1 MPQLIKPLVAGQT
14 PSLLDTDK
22 ANELVDAINS
32 LQQMQVNPQG
42 FGKLT
47 LGDKNIIL
55 DLTQIRDLINQLT
68 TTVNAYS
75 QTTGGGG
82 GGGGGGTTDLSAIRN
97 SINGLIVGLANATF
111 NAACDPVTRDI
122 TLSMSI
128 ILPPLV

>member
-75 QTTGGGG
+75 QTSGAGGGG
-82 GGGGGGTTDLSAIRN
+82 GGGGGRDALTTFTVNKLIEALSTMTLAAVCNPGDGTIT
-97 SINGLIVGLANATF
+97 
-111 NAACDPVTRDI
+111 VTLTID
-122 TLSMSI
+122 
-128 ILPPLV
+128 LPPPI

>member
-1 MPQLIKPLVAGQT
+1 MPQLIKLLVADQT
-14 PSLLDTDK
+14 PSLLDTEK
-22 ANELVDAINS
+22 GNEVIEQLNA
-32 LQQMQVNPQG
+32 LLQMQLNPQG
-42 FGKLT
+42 FGKIT
-47 LGDKNIIL
+47 LGDKNVIL
-55 DLTQIRDLINQLT
+55 DLTPLRDLINQLT